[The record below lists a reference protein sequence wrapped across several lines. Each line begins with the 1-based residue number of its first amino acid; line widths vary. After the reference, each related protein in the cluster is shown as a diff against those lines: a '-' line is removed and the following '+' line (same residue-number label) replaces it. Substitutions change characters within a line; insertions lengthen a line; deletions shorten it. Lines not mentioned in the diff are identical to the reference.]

1 MIDLINRLKEMDGT
15 QLNAFCEQVVKAGMG
30 SKIVELI
37 KLIELEQRT
46 PVPKDYKESIRSM
59 TDLNWDGEDV

>member
-1 MIDLINRLKEMDGT
+1 MIDLINRLKEMDGS
-15 QLNAFCEQVVKAGMG
+15 QLNAFCEQLVQHGMG

-37 KLIELEQRT
+37 KLIELEKKT
-46 PVPKDYKESIRSM
+46 PLPKDYKDRVRSM